1 MVDRTRHHE
10 QQIGEPVDVPDQDL
24 FDRRLQRHHAPFR
37 AAADR
42 PRHVQR
48 GAGLDATCKDKMR
61 ERGEIRLEPI
71 DQLLEALDIGVMKRR
86 LRDAG
91 GDSVG
96 RIGKTGAQ
104 RKEIA
109 LDLDERAADVG
120 EPGAV
125 RVAAQYGECEP
136 DEGVELVGFAV
147 RVDAGIALR
156 NAGAAKERGLTG
168 VAGAR
173 IDFHGIRDGLFI
185 I

>member
-10 QQIGEPVDVPDQDL
+10 QHIGEPVDIPNQDL
-24 FDRRLQRHHAPFR
+24 VDWRLQRNHPPFR

-48 GAGLDATCKDKMR
+48 GAGPDTTREDKMR
-61 ERGEIRLEPI
+61 ERGKIRLEPI
-71 DQLLEALDIGVMKRR
+71 DQLLEALDIGVMKRH

-91 GDSVG
+91 GNPVR
-96 RIGKTGAQ
+96 RIGEPGAK
-104 RKEIA
+104 RKQIA
-109 LDLDERAADVG
+109 LDLHERVADVG

-125 RVAAQYGECEP
+125 GMAVQRGEREP
-136 DEGVELVGFAV
+136 DEGVELVDFAV
-147 RVDAGIALR
+147 RVDAGVALR
-156 NAGAAKERGLTG
+156 NAGAAEERCLTG
-168 VAGAR
+168 IAGAR

>member
-1 MVDRTRHHE
+1 MVHRTRHHE
-10 QQIGEPVDVPDQDL
+10 QQIGEPVDIPNQDL
-24 FDRRLQRHHAPFR
+24 IDRRLQRHHAPLR
-37 AAADR
+37 SAADG

-48 GAGLDATCKDKMR
+48 GAGLDAPREDKMR

-86 LRDAG
+86 LRDAR

-96 RIGKTGAQ
+96 RIGEPGAK

-125 RVAAQYGECEP
+125 RMAAQHGVREP

-147 RVDAGIALR
+147 RVDAGIAFR